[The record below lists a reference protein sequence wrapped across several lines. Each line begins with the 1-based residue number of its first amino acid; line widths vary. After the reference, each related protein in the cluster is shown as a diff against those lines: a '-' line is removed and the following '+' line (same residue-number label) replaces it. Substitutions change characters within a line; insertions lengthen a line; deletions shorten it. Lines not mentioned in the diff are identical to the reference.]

1 MSLAG
6 TEPAVTHGAEG
17 TICAINIFSAS
28 VFPYGYINIY
38 VFKNLL
44 LASLGLH
51 CCVQVSSNCGK
62 QGLPPSCGSQALR
75 ERRLSSCGPRSQ
87 LSPMCD
93 LPRPG
98 IGPVSPALPDN
109 SLPLGHQ
116 GSPIMNFFFFYNL
129 GF

>member
-62 QGLPPSCGSQALR
+62 QGLPFVAAHGLLNCSGCSYRGTRALGLWVSVAVAHSLGICGMQAV
-75 ERRLSSCGPRSQ
+75 G
-87 LSPMCD
+87 
-93 LPRPG
+93 RPG
-98 IGPVSPALPDN
+98 FSNYGLQV
-109 SLPLGHQ
+109 
-116 GSPIMNFFFFYNL
+116 
-129 GF
+129 